1 MAHRIL
7 VVDDSDEMQD
17 LYQAVLQVQGYEIV
31 QARDGEEG
39 MAVLNEG
46 PPPDLVV
53 LDISMPRLSGWD
65 VLRLVRERPEWQDI
79 PILVISALGQPVNVQ
94 RGWSLGAASYLYKPV
109 AVDELVLMV
118 NRLVSLNTAVEH
130 NPA

>member
-31 QARDGEEG
+31 QARDGMEG
-39 MAVLNEG
+39 IAALHEG
-46 PPPDLVV
+46 PLPDLVV
-53 LDISMPRLSGWD
+53 LDISMPKLSGWD
-65 VLRLVRERPEWQDI
+65 VLRVVRDTAEWQDI

-118 NRLVSLNTAVEH
+118 NRLVSLRTQAEC